1 MKQSKKSVGEWTDT
15 LLTLRKCARSNS
27 AALGRVLDISRANAL
42 YRIRKLEEEGLV
54 MGYIPE
60 VVPTVFGTPYLVQV
74 LIDPNQYQFQTELE
88 STISSLIEFLKTGIG
103 HAPLTVYVYQAQKKN
118 EMQINCIT
126 MTTDI
131 ETLAE
136 SIYRKQNV
144 ARDSISVHSLR
155 DAYGVPMYSQFS
167 TLIDS
172 ESSGYKNPTNN
183 VAKRNNND

>member
-27 AALGRVLDISRANAL
+27 AALGRALDISRANAL

-54 MGYIPE
+54 TGYIPQ

-88 STISSLIEFLKTGIG
+88 STISSIVEFLKTSVG
-103 HAPLTVYVYQAQKKN
+103 HAPLTVYVYQAQETK

-131 ETLAE
+131 EALIE
-136 SIYRKQNV
+136 SLYRKENV
-144 ARDSISVHSLR
+144 ARDSISTHLLK
-155 DAYGVPMYSQFS
+155 DAHGVPMYSQFS
-167 TLIDS
+167 TLT
-172 ESSGYKNPTNN
+172 ESNFSGQKTPTDK
-183 VAKRNNND
+183 ARRE